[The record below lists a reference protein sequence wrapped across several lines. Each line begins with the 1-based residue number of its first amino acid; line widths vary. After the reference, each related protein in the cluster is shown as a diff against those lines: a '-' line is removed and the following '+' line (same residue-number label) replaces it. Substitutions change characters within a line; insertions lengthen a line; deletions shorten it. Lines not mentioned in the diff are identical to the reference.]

1 MKSTKISNI
10 ILDILKFAI
19 LILGAAIT
27 VMPFIWMILSSLKT
41 ASEITAIPP
50 TFFPKE
56 FRWENYKEA
65 WSRAP
70 FLRYFVNTIIVAV
83 CSTIGVLI
91 TTVFSAFAFSRLN
104 FPGKKVIFSVL
115 MATLM
120 IPGEMLVITNYIT
133 VFHMKLEIGGVRIMG
148 IDSYGALILPW
159 IASVFYIYL
168 LTQFFM
174 QVPDAIYLAAK
185 VDKCSDWKFMW
196 KIMLPMNKQ
205 AVVTIGILNFISSW
219 NAFMWP
225 LLVTNDPS
233 MRVLSNGLTQFQSEA
248 GSDYQL
254 IMAASCILVMPII
267 IIYLF
272 LRKYII
278 EGVTRSGL
286 KG

>member
-1 MKSTKISNI
+1 MKSTKGTNI

-19 LILGAAIT
+19 LILGAVLT
-27 VMPFIWMILSSLKT
+27 VLPFVWMILSSLKT

-56 FRWENYKEA
+56 PQWSNYVEA

-70 FLRYFVNTIIVAV
+70 FLRYFVNTVFVATV
-83 CSTIGVLI
+83 STIGVLI
-91 TTVFSAFAFSRLN
+91 TTVLAAFAFSRLN
-104 FPGKKVIFSVL
+104 FPGKKLIFSLL

-133 VFHMKLEIGGVRIMG
+133 VFNMKITIGDIKIMG
-148 IDSYGALILPW
+148 IDSYGALIIPW
-159 IASVFYIYL
+159 IASIFYIYL

-225 LLVTNDPS
+225 LLVTNDPN

>member
-1 MKSTKISNI
+1 MKSTKVSNI

-19 LILGAAIT
+19 LILGAIIT
-27 VMPFIWMILSSLKT
+27 MLPFIWMIVSSLKT
-41 ASEITAIPP
+41 STEITAIPP
-50 TFFPKE
+50 TFFPKDPQ
-56 FRWENYKEA
+56 WSNYKEA

-70 FLRYFVNTIIVAV
+70 FLRYFVNTVFVAV
-83 CSTIGVLI
+83 CSTAGVLV

-104 FPGKKVIFSVL
+104 FPGKKLIFSLL

-133 VFHMKLEIGGVRIMG
+133 VYNMKLEIGGVRVMG
-148 IDSYGALILPW
+148 IDSYGALIIPW

-196 KIMLPMNKQ
+196 KIMVPMNKQ
-205 AVVTIGILNFISSW
+205 AIVTIGILNFISSW

-225 LLVTNDPS
+225 LLVTNDPN